1 MPIRQHQSEFTID
14 RTGEKADEK
23 AYLVIDRVAQFLG
36 LNFALQSNPPDILS
50 LLVQLLTHIL
60 TAIACLS
67 LPKRLGLKRR
77 TNL

>member
-1 MPIRQHQSEFTID
+1 M
-14 RTGEKADEK
+14 TGEKADGK
-23 AYLVIDRVAQFLG
+23 AYLAIDCVAQFLS